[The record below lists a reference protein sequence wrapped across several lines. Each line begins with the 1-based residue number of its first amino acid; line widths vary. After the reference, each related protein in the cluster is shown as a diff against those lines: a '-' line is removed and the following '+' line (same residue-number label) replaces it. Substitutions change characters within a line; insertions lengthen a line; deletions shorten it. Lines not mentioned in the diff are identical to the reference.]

1 VSARTEAELAR
12 KEDLVGRSLA
22 GSSTGGTDV
31 GFELPRP
38 RAGLMSSG
46 DSWLRLRGGRP
57 SRLLEP
63 DS

>member
-22 GSSTGGTDV
+22 GSSTGGTDARV
-31 GFELPRP
+31 EPPRL

-46 DSWLRLRGGRP
+46 NGWLRLWGGRP